1 MVILA
6 ECSENTNEKLC
17 VIADVITYGFTTLG
31 KANVQNP
38 LDFVDR
44 TFINPYTVRR
54 VG

>member
-6 ECSENTNEKLC
+6 ECNKNTNEKLC
-17 VIADVITYGFTTLG
+17 VIADVITSVFTAVG
-31 KANVQNP
+31 KANIQNP

-44 TFINPYTVRR
+44 TFINPYTTRR